1 MDRRRGIRI
10 GTFRAGIERS
20 VGDDGGDRR
29 AIPRYGTRV
38 SRDLTAVTKQRPNDQ
53 IETARS
59 SCEPRKQLVSTQIQ
73 LSAGSAGFLP
83 PEALPRFAF
92 RINKDYM
99 KKMDLIYELREDS
112 YDVILSTSMFLCR
125 NKVAPFSP
133 RISEAA

>member
-38 SRDLTAVTKQRPNDQ
+38 SRDLTAVTKQQPNDQ

-73 LSAGSAGFLP
+73 LSAGSASFLP
-83 PEALPRFAF
+83 PETLLRFAF

-99 KKMDLIYELREDS
+99 KKSGFNL
-112 YDVILSTSMFLCR
+112 
-125 NKVAPFSP
+125 
-133 RISEAA
+133 